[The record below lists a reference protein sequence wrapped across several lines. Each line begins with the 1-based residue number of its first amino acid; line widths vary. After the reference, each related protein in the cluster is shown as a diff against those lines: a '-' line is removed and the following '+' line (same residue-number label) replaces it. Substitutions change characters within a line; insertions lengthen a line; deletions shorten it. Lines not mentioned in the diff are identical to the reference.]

1 MADLAF
7 RDGVMDRIR
16 LKESRYDE
24 RAYLFVLAA
33 LEFCQQRLIE
43 RRHLT
48 GRELALG
55 CRDLALERYG
65 VLARSVLEH
74 WGIRASGDLGEVVF
88 TLVDVGLL
96 HAQPNDDKADFVDVF
111 DFTDAFDRNYPW
123 RAVPTAEGAHDRA
136 GASAMT
142 VRVCTGAGM
151 RARETEAF
159 AAGRDPYEVMGTAG
173 EGVAAV
179 ILARYPEVRTQGAIV
194 FAGTGNNGGDGWV
207 IAGALAREGCPVQVE
222 ALGEPTTADA
232 QRAKG
237 GAASVALE
245 RAAERGAVTAPAVVV
260 DALLGVGTM
269 GEPRGAVAEAI
280 ARIEALRAHGAR
292 VVAAYLPSGIDAT
305 TGAGGRV
312 VHADCTVTFD

>member
-1 MADLAF
+1 MPDLAF

-123 RAVPTAEGAHDRA
+123 RAVPTA
-136 GASAMT
+136 
-142 VRVCTGAGM
+142 
-151 RARETEAF
+151 
-159 AAGRDPYEVMGTAG
+159 
-173 EGVAAV
+173 
-179 ILARYPEVRTQGAIV
+179 
-194 FAGTGNNGGDGWV
+194 
-207 IAGALAREGCPVQVE
+207 
-222 ALGEPTTADA
+222 
-232 QRAKG
+232 
-237 GAASVALE
+237 
-245 RAAERGAVTAPAVVV
+245 
-260 DALLGVGTM
+260 
-269 GEPRGAVAEAI
+269 
-280 ARIEALRAHGAR
+280 
-292 VVAAYLPSGIDAT
+292 
-305 TGAGGRV
+305 
-312 VHADCTVTFD
+312 